1 MSFQKAALVI
11 DVRNMYTMVGRKFPG
26 QILSYGAA
34 VKALQ
39 EKLNVR
45 FVHKV
50 AYIMQSSSKA
60 KHFINFLKTEGFEV
74 HAADVTWNVEIA
86 LRCTEIIPSVDAL
99 ILGSNYNEHGRIL
112 RFAREKGKFTYAF
125 GTAFPPGF
133 KNVAD
138 LVEIEE
144 ALTKA
149 GPKKEKVL
157 DNPRQQLELPSE
169 SNSTTPND
177 FSAEASG

>member
-11 DVRNMYTMVGRKFPG
+11 DVRNMYTMVGRRFPG
-26 QILSYGAA
+26 QVLSYSAA

-50 AYIMQSSSKA
+50 AFIMQSAGKT

-86 LRCTEIIPSVDAL
+86 LRCTEIIPTVDTL
-99 ILGSNYNEHGRIL
+99 VLGSNYNEHSRIL
-112 RFAREKGKFTYAF
+112 RFAREKGIFTYAF
-125 GTAFPPGF
+125 GTAFPPSF
-133 KNVAD
+133 KSVSE
-138 LVEIEE
+138 LIELDE
-144 ALTKA
+144 SLTKA
-149 GPKKEKVL
+149 GPKKVEHA
-157 DNPRQQLELPSE
+157 REQLELPVE
-169 SNSTTPND
+169 SSGNVVSDISTKIDN
-177 FSAEASG
+177 